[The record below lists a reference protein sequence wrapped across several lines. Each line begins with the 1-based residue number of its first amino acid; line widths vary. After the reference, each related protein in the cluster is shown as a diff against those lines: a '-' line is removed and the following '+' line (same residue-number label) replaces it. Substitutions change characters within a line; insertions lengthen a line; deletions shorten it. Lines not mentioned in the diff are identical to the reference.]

1 MEQPRFWSKRDG
13 GVRELIS
20 NGVKCEESCRR
31 RESAIIA
38 KVRALDPMAEAGARS
53 AFLDSIKFPPSG
65 RSSVV
70 KYYSVRQP
78 RI

>member
-1 MEQPRFWSKRDG
+1 MEQPRSWSPTDG

-20 NGVKCEESCRR
+20 NRVKCEGSCRGP
-31 RESAIIA
+31 ESAMIA
-38 KVRALDPMAEAGARS
+38 VVRALDPMAEAGARS

-70 KYYSVRQP
+70 KYYSVRKP